1 MRYKSLQNL
10 DLGYQKLDEINDE
23 TNFENAMNK
32 IQSCSSLGNILQH
45 PTGIMGDKEE
55 PEMEKISSNS
65 KLIIDL
71 NNMMNL

>member
-32 IQSCSSLGNILQH
+32 I
-45 PTGIMGDKEE
+45 
-55 PEMEKISSNS
+55 
-65 KLIIDL
+65 
-71 NNMMNL
+71 